1 MSILDRAK
9 AAGARQVL
17 AYIEKDP
24 DKNILRIVDWMIKFN
39 VAGSKH
45 NEDLLKVRAQLEDR
59 DSSWYRLVKSLWTEI
74 DTGIRKTVFENLV
87 VNVGMA
93 RQSSKKKSDVDIP
106 MGIMLDQTGVTE
118 IRRLPP
124 ADALTF
130 EEYDMHV
137 RRRKRAGTFAF
148 IFTGGTES
156 ISVTDL
162 RKLARV
168 HSDCIFVMMCSAED
182 VDDHFADT
190 CFAVRNIVPVI
201 SAEGC
206 EGACVIL
213 RRRRLAYGV
222 FTKCGKGNLEE
233 LKSEEFADRMVSCG
247 AKIVW
252 MFTDE
257 EDSLE
262 PEQEDAL
269 YAKVLEYRNEK
280 PVLIVDFISEE
291 QFLGGRI
298 EGR

>member
-45 NEDLLKVRAQLEDR
+45 NDDLLKVRAQLEDT
-59 DSSWYRLVKSLWTEI
+59 DSSWYRLVKSLWIDI
-74 DTGIRKTVFENLV
+74 DTPIRKTVFENLV

-93 RQSSKKKSDVDIP
+93 RQSSKKKSGSDIP

-118 IRRLPP
+118 IKKLPP
-124 ADALTF
+124 AVPLTF
-130 EEYDMHV
+130 DEYDMHI
-137 RRRKRAGTFAF
+137 RRRKREGTFAF
-148 IFTGGTES
+148 IFTGGAQS
-156 ISVTDL
+156 ITAGDL
-162 RKLARV
+162 RKLARI
-168 HSDCIFVMMCSAED
+168 HSNCIFVIMCSGED
-182 VDDHFADT
+182 VDGAFADM
-190 CFAVRNIVPVI
+190 CFVVKNVVPVVA
-201 SAEGC
+201 AEGC
-206 EGACVIL
+206 EEACDIL
-213 RRRRLAYGV
+213 RKRRLAYGV
-222 FTKCGKGNLEE
+222 YTKCGKNNLEE
-233 LKSEEFADRMVSCG
+233 LKSEEFADRMAGCG

-252 MFTDE
+252 IFKDE
-257 EDSLE
+257 ADSLE
-262 PEQEDAL
+262 PEEEDGL
-269 YAKVLEYRNEK
+269 YEKVMKYRNEK